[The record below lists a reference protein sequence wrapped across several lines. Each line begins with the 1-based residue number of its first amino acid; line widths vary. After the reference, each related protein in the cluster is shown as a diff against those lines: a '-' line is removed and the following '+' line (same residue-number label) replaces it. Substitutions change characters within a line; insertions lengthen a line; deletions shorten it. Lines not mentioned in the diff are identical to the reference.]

1 MLYLHN
7 NGSQVCAS
15 QNYSNFI
22 IEIETSGV
30 DRKAF
35 KNFPFLL
42 FYCFVDS
49 VHGCI
54 VIYTYTYG
62 AYPYTYILPL
72 LRVYLQNDIRLWILV
87 HSSKEKTS

>member
-1 MLYLHN
+1 MLYMHN
-7 NGSQVCAS
+7 NGSQVCAGQS
-15 QNYSNFI
+15 YSNFI

-35 KNFPFLL
+35 LL
-42 FYCFVDS
+42 SYCFVDYIY
-49 VHGCI
+49 GRI

>member
-35 KNFPFLL
+35 KTFPFLL
-42 FYCFVDS
+42 SYCFVDYIY
-49 VHGCI
+49 GRI

-62 AYPYTYILPL
+62 AYPYTYILSL
-72 LRVYLQNDIRLWILV
+72 LWIYLQNDIRLWILV
-87 HSSKEKTS
+87 HSSEEKTS

>member
-30 DRKAF
+30 DRKAC
-35 KNFPFLL
+35 KNFAFLL
-42 FYCFVDS
+42 SYCFVDYIY
-49 VHGCI
+49 CRI

-62 AYPYTYILPL
+62 AYPYTYILSL
-72 LRVYLQNDIRLWILV
+72 LWICLQNDIRLWILV
-87 HSSKEKTS
+87 YSSEEKTS